1 MWGRKRES
9 GNIEVSSSG
18 EVALEIEK
26 TELENKEA
34 DQENLKK
41 SKLSSVYG
49 AFRGKLIPAVLEG
62 SNKAWKVFNEGV
74 DLAAKAV
81 EVAVPGATELVTGF
95 ILPEHVGRIVNKTV
109 EKTTK
114 AATFIGKNVAKV
126 SANVF
131 IFGAPAWIEA
141 FRSGLAVND
150 ANQELKKVK
159 SGVDLTA
166 INFLEHLKD
175 EKIKE
180 DLSNYYNFRESL
192 AELRKDPEKNAEEIK
207 ELSGK
212 IAFFEVNYKDNA
224 DFSNLK
230 AILENSRE
238 FIENNELLI
247 QQLAEETADKMI
259 ANVENFYKNRVG
271 GLSDKVEGGWLN
283 IITSPEAGRKKLVGI
298 IAERLKS
305 VMNAEV
311 GKDEVQ
317 KELKKITRELLS
329 AFAVYRKFV
338 KAAVYLILKE
348 LPLVKQGLESVGVWD
363 DLTEVAHKGLDKVS
377 DLAGEGAKKVMSW
390 IWESTK
396 DGVEKVVSVVSEKIK
411 EFILEISEDIK
422 AEVMRSL
429 TSVNEAMEGAN
440 EAAREVMVQNAI
452 DNVIKANE
460 IFTNQGS
467 FDISEYDGWNNFD
480 DVVLVEE

>member
-1 MWGRKRES
+1 MWGRKREA
-9 GNIEVSSSG
+9 GNIEVSSGG
-18 EVALEIEK
+18 EAALEIEAL
-26 TELENKEA
+26 EPENKEA
-34 DQENLKK
+34 EQEDLKK
-41 SKLSSVYG
+41 SKLSSVYK
-49 AFRGKLIPAVLEG
+49 AFRKKLVPAILEG

-74 DLAAKAV
+74 DVAAKV
-81 EVAVPGATELVTGF
+81 VNEVVPGATEFVTGF
-95 ILPEHVGRIVNKTV
+95 ILPEHFGRIINKTV

-131 IFGAPAWIEA
+131 VFGAPAWIEA
-141 FRSGLAVND
+141 FRSGLAVVD
-150 ANQELKKVK
+150 ANQELNRAK

-175 EKIKE
+175 EKTRDSLRE
-180 DLSNYYNFRESL
+180 YYDLRERL
-192 AELRKDPEKNAEEIK
+192 AQLREDPEKNAAEIK
-207 ELSGK
+207 ELAGK

-238 FIENNELLI
+238 FIENNESLI

-259 ANVENFYKNRVG
+259 ANVENFYKDKVG
-271 GLSDKVEGGWLN
+271 GLADKVEGGWLN

-317 KELKKITRELLS
+317 KELKNITRELLS
-329 AFAVYRKFV
+329 AFAVYRKCV
-338 KAAVYLILKE
+338 KAAMYLILRE
-348 LPLVKQGLESVGVWD
+348 MPLVKQGLESIGVWD
-363 DLTEVAHKGLDKVS
+363 HLAEAAHKGLDTVS

-390 IWESTK
+390 IWESAK
-396 DGVEKVVSVVSEKIK
+396 DGMGKVTTFVSEKIK
-411 EFILEISEDIK
+411 EFILEIVEDIK
-422 AEVMRSL
+422 KEMTEVYS
-429 TSVNEAMEGAN
+429 SVNEVME
-440 EAAREVMVQNAI
+440 EAAEATKEVAMQNTI
-452 DNVIKANE
+452 NNMKKAGE
-460 IFTNQGS
+460 IFTNGVS
-467 FDISEYDGWNNFD
+467 LINLTTFT
-480 DVVLVEE
+480 